1 MNRGG
6 ANPSRRHLLPVAS
19 LSRLPYWLLV
29 VMLLGVLAVWSVVR
43 EEDYRVIFRAVSR
56 GIVTTLYVSVISYA
70 AAAAIGLLFGL
81 MRASHRRVLREA
93 ASVYIEVVR
102 GVPMLVILYYV
113 AFVAA
118 PALVV
123 LINRLAEPL
132 IAAGW
137 LQPLSVRRIDFV
149 WRAIIAL
156 TVGYSAFLAEIFRAG
171 IEAVP
176 RGQLEAALSLGMSRR
191 QAMLRVV
198 LPQAARTVLPP
209 LGNDFVAMIKD
220 SALVSVLGVQDI
232 TQQAKVYS
240 ASSFRFFETYN
251 TVAFLYLVL
260 TISLSLLVR
269 GLERRLRRHVSTAHP
284 VGKCFSCQNPVV
296 DEGAD
301 DYPRRDVEVFDRAL
315 DVIHGRD
322 TGTDHGLQRIIRTQ
336 KLLGERSLE
345 LLLARAHV
353 RRRQEPLFHAR
364 RKMIGH
370 QAGKGKP
377 STCQ

>member
-1 MNRGG
+1 MNRGAAG
-6 ANPSRRHLLPVAS
+6 TSRRHLLPVAS
-19 LSRLPYWLLV
+19 LARLPYWLLAI
-29 VMLLGVLAVWSVVR
+29 MLLGVLAVWSVVR
-43 EEDYRVIFRAVSR
+43 EEDYRIIFRAVSR
-56 GIVTTLYVSVISYA
+56 GIVTTLYVSVIAYVA
-70 AAAAIGLLFGL
+70 AAAVGLLFGL
-81 MRASHRRVLREA
+81 MRASRRRVLREA

-118 PALVV
+118 PAAVV

-137 LQPLSVRRIDFV
+137 MEPLSVRRVDFV

-156 TVGYSAFLAEIFRAG
+156 TIGYSAFLAEIFRAG

-191 QAMLRVV
+191 QAMLHVV

-220 SALVSVLGVQDI
+220 SALVSVLGVGDI

-251 TVAFLYLVL
+251 TVAFLYLVM
-260 TISLSLLVR
+260 TIGLSILVR
-269 GLERRLRRHVSTAHP
+269 ALERRLRRHVAH
-284 VGKCFSCQNPVV
+284 
-296 DEGAD
+296 
-301 DYPRRDVEVFDRAL
+301 
-315 DVIHGRD
+315 
-322 TGTDHGLQRIIRTQ
+322 
-336 KLLGERSLE
+336 ER
-345 LLLARAHV
+345 
-353 RRRQEPLFHAR
+353 
-364 RKMIGH
+364 
-370 QAGKGKP
+370 
-377 STCQ
+377 

>member
-6 ANPSRRHLLPVAS
+6 AGPSRRHLLPVAS
-19 LSRLPYWLLV
+19 FARLPYWLLAI
-29 VMLLGVLAVWSVVR
+29 MLLGVLAVWSVVR
-43 EEDYRVIFRAVSR
+43 EEDYRIIFRAVSR
-56 GIVTTLYVSVISYA
+56 GIVTTLYVSVIAYVA
-70 AAAAIGLLFGL
+70 AAAVGLLFGL

-118 PALVV
+118 PAAVV

-137 LQPLSVRRIDFV
+137 MEPLSVRRVDFV

-156 TVGYSAFLAEIFRAG
+156 TIGYSAFLAEIFRAG

-176 RGQLEAALSLGMSRR
+176 RGQLEAALSLGMTRR
-191 QAMLRVV
+191 QAMLHVV

-220 SALVSVLGVQDI
+220 SALVSVLGVGDI

-251 TVAFLYLVL
+251 TVAFLYLVM
-260 TISLSLLVR
+260 TIGLSILVR
-269 GLERRLRRHVSTAHP
+269 ALERRLRHHVAH
-284 VGKCFSCQNPVV
+284 
-296 DEGAD
+296 
-301 DYPRRDVEVFDRAL
+301 
-315 DVIHGRD
+315 
-322 TGTDHGLQRIIRTQ
+322 
-336 KLLGERSLE
+336 ER
-345 LLLARAHV
+345 
-353 RRRQEPLFHAR
+353 
-364 RKMIGH
+364 
-370 QAGKGKP
+370 
-377 STCQ
+377 

>member
-6 ANPSRRHLLPVAS
+6 ASPSRRHLLPVAS

-29 VMLLGVLAVWSVVR
+29 VMLLGVLGVWSVVR

-70 AAAAIGLLFGL
+70 AAAAVGLLFGL

-284 VGKCFSCQNPVV
+284 S
-296 DEGAD
+296 
-301 DYPRRDVEVFDRAL
+301 R
-315 DVIHGRD
+315 
-322 TGTDHGLQRIIRTQ
+322 
-336 KLLGERSLE
+336 
-345 LLLARAHV
+345 
-353 RRRQEPLFHAR
+353 
-364 RKMIGH
+364 
-370 QAGKGKP
+370 
-377 STCQ
+377 

>member
-6 ANPSRRHLLPVAS
+6 ASPSRRHLLPVAS

-56 GIVTTLYVSVISYA
+56 GIGTTLYVSVISYA

-269 GLERRLRRHVSTAHP
+269 GLERRLRRHV
-284 VGKCFSCQNPVV
+284 
-296 DEGAD
+296 
-301 DYPRRDVEVFDRAL
+301 DR
-315 DVIHGRD
+315 
-322 TGTDHGLQRIIRTQ
+322 
-336 KLLGERSLE
+336 ER
-345 LLLARAHV
+345 
-353 RRRQEPLFHAR
+353 
-364 RKMIGH
+364 
-370 QAGKGKP
+370 
-377 STCQ
+377 